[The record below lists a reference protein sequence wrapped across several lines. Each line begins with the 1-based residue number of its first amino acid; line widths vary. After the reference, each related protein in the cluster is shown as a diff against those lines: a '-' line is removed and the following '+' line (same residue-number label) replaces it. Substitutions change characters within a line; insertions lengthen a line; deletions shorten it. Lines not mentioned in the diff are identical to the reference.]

1 MGRDTNL
8 VWVKARHADT
18 AISDPTGVVP
28 RFLSDDQGSRHKE
41 RPVRASGID
50 SDAP

>member
-8 VWVKARHADT
+8 VSVKASSRGHG
-18 AISDPTGVVP
+18 ISDPTGVVP